1 MKLQEKS
8 ANIMDSYL
16 LETLIA
22 LELLMSFSFLGYF
35 HVEPISITIAYIPVL
50 VAGALLSP
58 KASALVGL
66 FFGLASMWKASASY
80 VMPADQLFS
89 PFLSG
94 NPVGSLMLSVGSR
107 VLFGL
112 AIGLLYGVVRRLRH
126 PGWGIAVVSFA
137 ASTLHSFFVY
147 SAMYLFFP
155 EAGYSPLAAFSR
167 FFSPTDLLS
176 KAVIATVVVLLWLA
190 SRTQA
195 WWKFQQRMVFAHALQ
210 TGTPYRRLSMAV
222 MIALTLAAALAVTS
236 YFVHRIDYVLEGR
249 GIDLT
254 SEGYVDIFHLQIQ
267 FLFGIISLMVLVI
280 LFLILN
286 RHYNSYQAYEGKL
299 DSLTGVLV
307 RRAFFSSC
315 GRALR
320 SLERQEAPVGYFV
333 MVDLDHFKEINDCCG
348 HPEGDRVLKEVSRC
362 LKELFGNEGIIGR
375 LGGDEF
381 AVLLYQDVSRAELEV
396 DLRHFLE
403 QIHKITW
410 EGRHL
415 TCSIGALPVL
425 PGCVPEE
432 LYRDA
437 DQLLYAAKEQGRDR
451 YVIGTSSEKSPAAAD
466 R

>member
-1 MKLQEKS
+1 MELQAKS
-8 ANIMDSYL
+8 VNVIDRYL

-50 VAGALLSP
+50 IAGALLSP
-58 KASALVGL
+58 KSSALVGL

-89 PFLSG
+89 PMLSE
-94 NPVGSLMLSVGSR
+94 NPAGSLMLSVGSR

-112 AIGLLYGVVRRLRH
+112 AIGLLYGLARRLRH
-126 PGWGIAVVSFA
+126 PIWGIALVSFV
-137 ASTLHSFFVY
+137 ASTLHSFLVY

-155 EAGYSPLAAFSR
+155 EAGYSPMDAFSG
-167 FFSPTDLLS
+167 FFSPTELLS
-176 KAVIATVVVLLWLA
+176 NAVIAAVVVLLWLA

-195 WWKFQQRMVFAHALQ
+195 WQKFQQRLAFTHALQ
-210 TGTPYRRLSMAV
+210 TWTRYHRLSMV
-222 MIALTLAAALAVTS
+222 IMTALTLAASLAVTA
-236 YFVHRIDYVLEGR
+236 YFVHRIDYVLEGC

-254 SEGYVDIFHLQIQ
+254 GEGYMDIFHLQIQ

-286 RHYNSYQAYEGKL
+286 RQYNSYQAYEGKL
-299 DSLTGVLV
+299 DSLTGALV

-320 SLERQEAPVGYFV
+320 SLERQDAPAGYFI
-333 MVDLDHFKEINDCCG
+333 MVDLDDFKTVNDLYG
-348 HPEGDRVLKEVSRC
+348 HPEGDRALKEVAQC
-362 LKELFGNEGIIGR
+362 LKELFGHEGIISR

-396 DLRHFLE
+396 DLRHFLSRVR
-403 QIHKITW
+403 KIAW
-410 EGRHL
+410 EDRHL
-415 TCSIGALPVL
+415 TCSVGALPIRS
-425 PGCVPEE
+425 GYTPEE
-432 LYRDA
+432 LYHDA
-437 DQLLYAAKEQGRDR
+437 DQLLYAAKEQGRDQF
-451 YVIGTSSEKSPAAAD
+451 VIGAD
-466 R
+466 TATQAVAP